1 MVGIVLDRL
10 QKCIIGCEINGNLKP
25 PRRAV
30 GRNRM
35 KYCFVRYNYNIFV
48 FFMLDKCDTLC
59 YCICVIKN
67 IIRREEN
74 KDEKQ
79 LDGDRK

>member
-1 MVGIVLDRL
+1 
-10 QKCIIGCEINGNLKP
+10 
-25 PRRAV
+25 
-30 GRNRM
+30 
-35 KYCFVRYNYNIFV
+35 
-48 FFMLDKCDTLC
+48 MLDKCDTLC
-59 YCICVIKN
+59 YCISVIKN